1 MHIVTKRLSA
11 SGLSTEIKKLVDQ
24 KSLLTLA
31 LIAEDR
37 TRSRHRF
44 MTVEGEEINLQLQ
57 RGTVLR
63 EGDILADEQDQAI
76 AIVIAKPEPVVT
88 VTAKQPLEFLRA
100 AYHLG
105 NRHISLEIT
114 ENYLRL
120 SPDSVLEDMVLQ
132 MGLTITHETQPFQPE
147 SGAYHHHHDHYRN
160 HQHKHQQPHPKTKS
174 T

>member
-1 MHIVTKRLSA
+1 MHIVTQRLSTQA
-11 SGLSTEIKKLVDQ
+11 KQLVNP

-31 LIAEDR
+31 LVAEDR

-57 RGTVLR
+57 RGIVLK
-63 EGDILADEQDQAI
+63 EGDILANENNQAI
-76 AIVIAKPEPVVT
+76 AFVIAKPEPVLT
-88 VTAKQPLEFLRA
+88 VTADHPLDFLRA

-114 ENYLRL
+114 ESYLRL

-132 MGLTITHETQPFQPE
+132 LGLTVIKETQPFQPE
-147 SGAYHHHHDHYRN
+147 SGAYHHDH
-160 HQHKHQQPHPKTKS
+160 
-174 T
+174 

>member
-1 MHIVTKRLSA
+1 MHIVTQRLSTQA
-11 SGLSTEIKKLVDQ
+11 KQLVNP

-31 LIAEDR
+31 LVAEDR

-57 RGTVLR
+57 RGTVLK
-63 EGDILADEQDQAI
+63 EGDILANENNQAI
-76 AIVIAKPEPVVT
+76 AFVIAKPEPVLT
-88 VTAKQPLEFLRA
+88 VTADHPLDFLRA

-114 ENYLRL
+114 ESYLRL

-132 MGLTITHETQPFQPE
+132 LGLTVIKEIQPFQPE
-147 SGAYHHHHDHYRN
+147 SGAYHHDH
-160 HQHKHQQPHPKTKS
+160 
-174 T
+174 

>member
-1 MHIVTKRLSA
+1 MHIVTQRLSIQA
-11 SGLSTEIKKLVDQ
+11 KQLVNP

-31 LIAEDR
+31 LVAEDR

-57 RGTVLR
+57 RGTVLK
-63 EGDILADEQDQAI
+63 EGDILADENNQAI
-76 AIVIAKPEPVVT
+76 ALVIAKPEPVLT
-88 VTAKQPLEFLRA
+88 VTAEHPLDFLRA

-114 ENYLRL
+114 ESYLRL

-132 MGLTITHETQPFQPE
+132 LGLTVIKENQTFQPE
-147 SGAYHHHHDHYRN
+147 SGAYHHHDH
-160 HQHKHQQPHPKTKS
+160 
-174 T
+174 

>member
-1 MHIVTKRLSA
+1 MHIVTQR
-11 SGLSTEIKKLVDQ
+11 LSTEAKKLIDLD
-24 KSLLTLA
+24 SLLTLA

-63 EGDILADEQDQAI
+63 EGDILADAQNQPI
-76 AIVIAKPEPVVT
+76 AKVVAKPEPVIT
-88 VTAKQPLEFLRA
+88 VTAKYPLEFLRA

-105 NRHISLEIT
+105 NRHIGLEIT

-132 MGLTITHETQPFQPE
+132 MGLTVTHETQPFQPE
-147 SGAYHHHHDHYRN
+147 SGAYHHHHEH
-160 HQHKHQQPHPKTKS
+160 
-174 T
+174 

>member
-147 SGAYHHHHDHYRN
+147 SGAYHHHHDH
-160 HQHKHQQPHPKTKS
+160 
-174 T
+174 

>member
-1 MHIVTKRLSA
+1 MHIVTKRLST

-147 SGAYHHHHDHYRN
+147 SGAYHHHHDH
-160 HQHKHQQPHPKTKS
+160 
-174 T
+174 

>member
-1 MHIVTKRLSA
+1 MHIVTQRLSTQA
-11 SGLSTEIKKLVDQ
+11 KQLVNP

-31 LIAEDR
+31 LVAEDR

-57 RGTVLR
+57 RGTVLK
-63 EGDILADEQDQAI
+63 EGDILANENNQAI
-76 AIVIAKPEPVVT
+76 AFVIAKPEPVLT
-88 VTAKQPLEFLRA
+88 VTADHPLDFLRA

-114 ENYLRL
+114 QSYLRL

-132 MGLTITHETQPFQPE
+132 LGLTVIKEIQPFQPE
-147 SGAYHHHHDHYRN
+147 SGAYHHDH
-160 HQHKHQQPHPKTKS
+160 
-174 T
+174 

>member
-132 MGLTITHETQPFQPE
+132 MGLTVTHETQPFQPE
-147 SGAYHHHHDHYRN
+147 SGAYHHHHDH
-160 HQHKHQQPHPKTKS
+160 
-174 T
+174 